1 MPRLQRPTCQQS
13 AQPGNQPTLQT
24 NISQLHGQPC
34 WSAVAARLP
43 PFDTVPTAPAAG
55 SLILLSAMNGLIVNI
70 PNSCCSGW
78 CVQSSRRGLRD
89 RLRSECLLRAGE
101 FELSAL
107 RSVSR
112 GVLGGERERDLERP
126 LQQQHTVVPQK
137 RQHHFLCS
145 GFL

>member
-1 MPRLQRPTCQQS
+1 MVSLVGRLWLLGSPPLIQFQQH
-13 AQPGNQPTLQT
+13 
-24 NISQLHGQPC
+24 QL
-34 WSAVAARLP
+34 
-43 PFDTVPTAPAAG
+43 PA
-55 SLILLSAMNGLIVNI
+55 LSAMNALIVNI

-78 CVQSSRRGLRD
+78 CVQSSRCGLRD

-101 FELSAL
+101 VELSAL

-126 LQQQHTVVPQK
+126 LQQQHTVVPQR